1 MTQVTAELGNLKG
14 YDPFAD
20 SEENAGTGNG
30 IQEGLIHI
38 RIQQRNGRKTLTT
51 VQGIH
56 PKFDL
61 KKLVKVCKKQFN
73 CNGTVVEH
81 AEYGEVIQL
90 QGDKRDAI
98 KVFLADVGIASSD
111 LIKVH
116 GF

>member
-1 MTQVTAELGNLKG
+1 MTAELGNLKG
-14 YDPFAD
+14 FDPFAD
-20 SEENAGTGNG
+20 TDDSSGTGAG
-30 IQEGLIHI
+30 QQEGLIHI

-61 KKLVKVCKKQFN
+61 KKMVKVCKKDFN

-81 AEYGEVIQL
+81 PEYGEVIQL
-90 QGDKRDAI
+90 QGDKRDNM
-98 KVFLADVGIASSD
+98 KNFLVSVGIAAND
-111 LIKVH
+111 QVKVH